1 MSEVEIREGEMTQA
15 QAPATGTAVN
25 TDDYRS
31 IWMYLKELDFRQG
44 FVEIPV
50 NGATVRTRY
59 VEAGATSTVAAG
71 AAQEDKPHVILLHG
85 TGGHWETFAPNL
97 ASLSEHFHCVAID
110 MVGNGFSDKPDY
122 DYEIAVYVEHVLGV
136 MDHFGMT
143 SANFVA
149 MSLGAFVASAMAVGH
164 PGRVD
169 RVVLMS
175 PAGREA
181 SASNMARIRAERTKA
196 VNEPTWD
203 SLHAVFAHLIA
214 DEENRLPD
222 LIGLRQAVY
231 RREDTRSTI
240 DRLLILQDEKVRNRN
255 LIPDDDWRGISAP
268 VMIVASG
275 KDHGVYQDTARTIA
289 HLIPNSEVFEM
300 AAVRHWPHFEDPKAF
315 NAAAVEF
322 LRR

>member
-31 IWMYLKELDFRQG
+31 IWMYLKELAFRQG

-59 VEAGATSTVAAG
+59 AEAGATSTVAAG

-97 ASLSEHFHCVAID
+97 AALSEHFHCVAID

-122 DYEIAVYVEHVLGV
+122 DYEISVYVEHVLGV

-169 RVVLMS
+169 RVILMS
-175 PAGREA
+175 PAGRRPRRTWLA
-181 SASNMARIRAERTKA
+181 SALSGPR
-196 VNEPTWD
+196 
-203 SLHAVFAHLIA
+203 
-214 DEENRLPD
+214 
-222 LIGLRQAVY
+222 
-231 RREDTRSTI
+231 RSTS
-240 DRLLILQDEKVRNRN
+240 R
-255 LIPDDDWRGISAP
+255 RGIRCTPCSP
-268 VMIVASG
+268 
-275 KDHGVYQDTARTIA
+275 T
-289 HLIPNSEVFEM
+289 
-300 AAVRHWPHFEDPKAF
+300 
-315 NAAAVEF
+315 
-322 LRR
+322 